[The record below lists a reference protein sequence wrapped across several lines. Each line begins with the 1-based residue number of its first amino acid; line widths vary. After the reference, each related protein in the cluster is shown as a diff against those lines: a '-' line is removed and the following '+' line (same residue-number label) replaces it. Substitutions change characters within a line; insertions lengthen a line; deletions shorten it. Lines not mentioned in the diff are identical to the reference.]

1 MNSRPAQIV
10 KLNQKI
16 SRRNVIITSC
26 TTLVGCKYFFSSTMA
41 SAQMAVEFNLNGEP
55 THNIFSYRAQKWTD
69 HFETLQNGA
78 ILADIQCR
86 CLHFWDKDGE
96 IYKIYPTSVPLT
108 EELTKR
114 GLTKVTQKIVDP
126 VWRPTKEM
134 RIRDPQLPEFMP
146 AGPDNPLGSHALYL
160 GWPSYRI
167 HGTSDTRKIGRQ
179 SSSGC
184 IGLYNEQI
192 KELFDLVQIGTQVK
206 LI

>member
-1 MNSRPAQIV
+1 M
-10 KLNQKI
+10 
-16 SRRNVIITSC
+16 
-26 TTLVGCKYFFSSTMA
+26 F
-41 SAQMAVEFNLNGEP
+41 
-55 THNIFSYRAQKWTD
+55 
-69 HFETLQNGA
+69 
-78 ILADIQCR
+78 
-86 CLHFWDKDGE
+86 
-96 IYKIYPTSVPLT
+96 PTSVPLT

-114 GLTKVTQKIVDP
+114 GNTTVSQKIVGP
-126 VWRPTKEM
+126 VWRPTKAM
-134 RIRDPQLPEFMP
+134 LKRDPQLPDFMP

-192 KELFDLVQIGTQVK
+192 VELFSMANIGTQVK

>member
-1 MNSRPAQIV
+1 MKQII
-10 KLNQKI
+10 N
-16 SRRNVIITSC
+16 RRSFIAKSIAGFYATNLVFIPSTSI
-26 TTLVGCKYFFSSTMA
+26 
-41 SAQMAVEFNLNGEP
+41 AQMAVELNSNGEP
-55 THNIFSYRAQKWTD
+55 THNIFSYRYQNWKN
-69 HFETLQNGA
+69 HFKDLNKGA

-86 CLHFWDKDGE
+86 CLHFWHE
-96 IYKIYPTSVPLT
+96 NESIYKIFPTSVPLT

-114 GLTKVTQKIVDP
+114 GSTTVVQKIVGP
-126 VWRPTKEM
+126 VWRPTKAM
-134 RIRDPQLPEFMP
+134 KKRDSQLPEFMP

-192 KELFDLVQIGTQVK
+192 QTLFDLVKIGTQVK

>member
-1 MNSRPAQIV
+1 MQY
-10 KLNQKI
+10 KL
-16 SRRNVIITSC
+16 SRRKLLLQCSATMFAASNI
-26 TTLVGCKYFFSSTMA
+26 FSPTVSN
-41 SAQMAVEFNLNGEP
+41 AQMAVELNSEGKP
-55 THNIFSYRAQKWTD
+55 SHNIFSYRSQSWAD
-69 HFETLQNGA
+69 HFKSLKKSA

-86 CLHFWDKDGE
+86 CLHFWHE
-96 IYKIYPTSVPLT
+96 NENIYKIFPTSVPLT

-114 GLTKVTQKIVDP
+114 GSTKVTQKIVGP
-126 VWRPTKEM
+126 VWRPTKAM
-134 RIRDPQLPEFMP
+134 RKRDPQLPEFMP

-192 KELFDLVQIGTQVK
+192 QQLFGWVQIGTQVK

>member
-1 MNSRPAQIV
+1 MECKVTRRELVIKGGLA
-10 KLNQKI
+10 LI
-16 SRRNVIITSC
+16 STQAVFYPKK
-26 TTLVGCKYFFSSTMA
+26 TT
-41 SAQMAVEFNLNGEP
+41 AQMAVAFNEDGEP
-55 THNIFSYRAQKWTD
+55 AHNIFSYRSQNWAD
-69 HFETLQNGA
+69 HFDSLRNGA

-86 CLHFWDKDGE
+86 CLHFWHENNKT
-96 IYKIYPTSVPLT
+96 YKIFPTSVPLT

-114 GLTKVTQKIVDP
+114 GTTKVTQKIVGP
-126 VWRPTKEM
+126 VWRPTKAM
-134 RIRDPQLPEFMP
+134 RKRDPQLPEFMP
-146 AGPDNPLGSHALYL
+146 AGPDNPLGTHALYL

-192 KELFDLVQIGTQVK
+192 KQLFDWVKVGTPVK